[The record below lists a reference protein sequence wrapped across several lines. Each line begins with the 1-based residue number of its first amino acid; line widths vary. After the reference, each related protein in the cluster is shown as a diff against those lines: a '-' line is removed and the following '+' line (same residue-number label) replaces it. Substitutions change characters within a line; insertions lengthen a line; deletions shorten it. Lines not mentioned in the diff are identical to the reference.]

1 MRFYHSISSFIA
13 FLLIVSKFSIIDS
26 FVSYKKISLHTCI
39 FSKTKSIDEKTK
51 IIEGLQTA
59 ITYKNVP
66 KEKVIDIIKD
76 LTSSPLSSSNIK
88 KSQIEGKWELIFSS
102 LIPSGYFPIIE
113 ICDFFEF
120 SLKSSWGPIPL
131 GSSI

>member
-1 MRFYHSISSFIA
+1 MRFYHSICSFLA
-13 FLLIVSKFSIIDS
+13 FLLIVTKFSIIDS
-26 FVSYKKISLHTCI
+26 FVSYQKISLPTYI

-51 IIEGLQTA
+51 IIEDLQTV

-66 KEKVIDIIKD
+66 KEKVIDIINN
-76 LTSSPLSSSNIK
+76 LTSSPLTSSSIK
-88 KSQIEGKWELIFSS
+88 RSQIEGQWELIFSS

-131 GSSI
+131 G